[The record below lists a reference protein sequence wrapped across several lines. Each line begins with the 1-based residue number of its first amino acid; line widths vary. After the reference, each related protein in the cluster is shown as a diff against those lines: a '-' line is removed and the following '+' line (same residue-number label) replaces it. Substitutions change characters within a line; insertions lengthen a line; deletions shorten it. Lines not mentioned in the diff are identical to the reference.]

1 MQHHSI
7 IRIVDI
13 HRTYTEARNEIRV
26 LRGINLEVKASE
38 ILAIV
43 GTSGV
48 GKSTLLHLIGGLDH
62 QTSGTIFFGNQNIF
76 DFEDRELDHFRNQ
89 EIGFVFQFH
98 HLLSE
103 FSARENVALG
113 AMISGT
119 HSMDQALQQADE
131 LLAYVGLDDR
141 LDHYPTQLSGGERQR
156 VAIARA
162 LINQPRVILADE
174 PTGNLDR
181 KTSSGVLDLL
191 WDLNDRF
198 SQTLVLITHDHTL
211 AQRADRRVHLVDGKI
226 SAAKQIME

>member
-48 GKSTLLHLIGGLDH
+48 CKSTLLHLIGGLD
-62 QTSGTIFFGNQNIF
+62 QPTSGTIFFGNQNIF

-103 FSARENVALG
+103 FSAREYVALG
-113 AMISGT
+113 AMSSGT